1 MNPEQPIQ
9 KLCSICQDPFQ
20 EGEPLFARYV
30 DKTLFFSGENRPRI
44 RTIRQAMAEFEN
56 DDTAS
61 TIAAADGDDDA
72 LLRLLLPSSS
82 RDDRNNLVGR

>member
-1 MNPEQPIQ
+1 MPVMST
-9 KLCSICQDPFQ
+9 KRF
-20 EGEPLFARYV
+20 
-30 DKTLFFSGENRPRI
+30 FFSGENRPRI